1 MTRGRRVGGAAASLL
16 LPVLAL
22 AALWQGSVVLFHVSP
37 AYLPSLSVVL
47 GQLASQ
53 PGAYASAFLHTLLET
68 LVGFAAGAVIGV
80 AAGIAFA
87 ELRLLREM
95 LFPLMIVSQTIPVIA
110 FGAIVVLWFGNG
122 LAAKAVIAFYLTFFP
137 VVVNTLIGLQS
148 VDPAQLALL
157 RSFGAGRRQAMR
169 MLKLPA
175 ALPQI
180 FVALRLGASLSLV
193 GAVVG
198 EWFGDT
204 NGLGTLLLS
213 AMFNE
218 QIPGLWAAIFASAML
233 GLLCYGA
240 VVLAEQRLVFWAA
253 EL

>member
-1 MTRGRRVGGAAASLL
+1 MNACRTAAVSVL

-22 AALWQGSVVLFHVSP
+22 AVLWQGGVVLFHVSP
-37 AYLPSLSVVL
+37 AYLPSLWVVL
-47 GQLASQ
+47 GQIIAQ
-53 PGAYASAFLHTLLET
+53 PSAYVSAFFHTLLE
-68 LVGFAAGAVIGV
+68 VVCGFAAGGIIGV
-80 AAGIAFA
+80 AAGILFS
-87 ELRLLREM
+87 EVRVLREM
-95 LFPLMIVSQTIPVIA
+95 LFPLMVVSQTIPVVA

-137 VVVNTLIGLQS
+137 VVVNTLIGLES

-157 RSFGAGRRQAMR
+157 RSFGAGRGQVLRKV
-169 MLKLPA
+169 KLPG

-204 NGLGTLLLS
+204 NGLGMLLLQ

-218 QIPGLWAAIFASAML
+218 QIPGLWAAIFGSAVL
-233 GLLCYGA
+233 GMVCYGA
-240 VVLAEQRLVFWAA
+240 VVLAERKIVFWST

>member
-1 MTRGRRVGGAAASLL
+1 MIQGRRALGAVGSVL

-22 AALWQGSVVLFHVSP
+22 AALWQGGVMAFHVSP
-37 AYLPSLSVVL
+37 AYLPRLSVVL
-47 GQLASQ
+47 GQIASQ
-53 PGAYASAFLHTLLET
+53 PGAYASAFVHTLLET
-68 LVGFAAGAVIGV
+68 LVGFSAGAVIGV

-87 ELRLLREM
+87 EIRLLREM

-157 RSFGAGRRQAMR
+157 RSFGAGRRQALR

-218 QIPGLWAAIFASAML
+218 QIPGLWAAIFASAVL

-240 VVLAEQRLVFWAA
+240 VLLAERRLVFWAT